1 MSGGLPRSQPPSE
14 NLPSEDPAPEELS
27 RVKLWRLRRN
37 PLRRRTDLL
46 QAWVGLGLLL
56 AVLAAVPA
64 AVFLAGDA
72 AFRHYAR
79 TAEHQERTRW
89 QTTAVL
95 VHDSPRH
102 PEPGSEEAKRTRY
115 PVRVRFTDPGGRTR
129 TAQADVHPGLS
140 AGSSVDVWADTEGR
154 ITEPPMTDDQIRS
167 RSMGWAIIAALAVCA
182 AGAAVYGLTALML
195 RRRNLS
201 AWAAAWSR
209 TAPRWTTF
217 R

>member
-14 NLPSEDPAPEELS
+14 NLPSEEPATEELS

-37 PLRRRTDLL
+37 PLRRPTDLL

-64 AVFLAGDA
+64 AMFLVGDA
-72 AFRHYAR
+72 AFRHYVR
-79 TAEHQERTRW
+79 TAEHQEQTRW

-102 PEPGSEEAKRTRY
+102 PEPGSEEAKTARY
-115 PVRVRFTDPGGRTR
+115 PVQVRFTDPGGRTR
-129 TAQADVHPGLS
+129 TARADVHPGLS
-140 AGSSVDVWADTEGR
+140 AGSSVDVWADTDGR

-167 RSMGWAIIAALAVCA
+167 RSMGWAIIAALTVCA
-182 AGAAVYGLTALML
+182 AGAAAYGTTALAL

-209 TAPRWTTF
+209 TAPRWTTSP
-217 R
+217 

>member
-1 MSGGLPRSQPPSE
+1 MSGGLPQAQPPSE
-14 NLPSEDPAPEELS
+14 NLPSEDPVPEELP

-37 PLRRRTDLL
+37 PLRRPTDLL
-46 QAWVGLGLLL
+46 QAWLGLGLLL
-56 AVLAAVPA
+56 VVLAAVPA
-64 AVFLAGDA
+64 AMFLVGDA

-79 TAEHQERTRW
+79 TADHQEQTRW
-89 QTTAVL
+89 LTTAVL
-95 VHDSPRH
+95 VHDAPRH
-102 PEPGSEEAKRTRY
+102 PEPGSEEAKQTRY
-115 PVRVRFTDPGGRTR
+115 PVQVRFTDPGGHTR

-140 AGSSVDVWADTEGR
+140 AGSGVDVWADTDGR

-167 RSMGWAIIAALAVCA
+167 RSMGWAIIAALTVCA
-182 AGAAVYGLTALML
+182 VGAATYGLTALTL

-209 TAPRWTTF
+209 TAPRWTAP